1 MAPGTTKSDEC
12 RLIAMY
18 LPQFHPIPENDR
30 WWGEGFTE
38 WTNVRK
44 AKPRFPGHYQPHVP
58 GQLGYYDLR
67 DLAARQAQANLAG
80 EYGVHGFCYYHY
92 WFNGQRL
99 LETPFNEV
107 LASGKPDFPFCVCW
121 ANENW
126 TRSWDG
132 LDRDILMAQHYD
144 DEDSLA
150 FIEALFPAFR
160 DERYIRV
167 NGKPLL
173 LVYRTGL
180 IPAAR
185 RTAEI
190 WREAAQKAGIG
201 DLYLVR
207 VENYMEG
214 PEQKPEAIGF
224 DAAMEFAP
232 YWGAVGSSLENLAEI
247 GGSPVPLRD
256 NMYVFDYA
264 KCMGNMITRPLPD
277 YPLFR
282 GVFPSWDNAARRKN
296 EPSIFVNSS
305 PEQFAFWLAATILQ
319 TVEKRRGD
327 ERLVFINAWNEW
339 GEGCHLEPD
348 ERYGMAWLEAVRSA
362 VEFGKF
368 YDQVRTVMTQ
378 SGVDSCSREGW
389 HALFTKLFSPAGL
402 TASPQELLA
411 VIIPLLQARQPVR
424 DEEAFNRRLADL
436 SARKDELLTAITSS
450 LSWRMTAPIRSLLDR
465 IQGK

>member
-1 MAPGTTKSDEC
+1 LSELYDI

-18 LPQFHPIPENDR
+18 LPQFHPIAENNA

-38 WTNVRK
+38 WTNVRN
-44 AKPRFPGHYQPHVP
+44 AHPRFPGHYQPHVP

-67 DLAARQAQANLAG
+67 DPASRAAQADLAREHG
-80 EYGVHGFCYYHY
+80 IHGFCYYHY
-92 WFNGQRL
+92 WFNGRRL

-107 LASGKPDFPFCVCW
+107 LQSRKPDFPFCVCW

-132 LDRDILMAQHYD
+132 LDKEVLMAQHYSN
-144 DEDSLA
+144 EDSLA

-180 IPAAR
+180 I
-185 RTAEI
+185 TDVGHTTEI
-190 WREAAQKAGIG
+190 WREAALRAGIG
-201 DLYLVR
+201 ELYLVR
-207 VENYMEG
+207 VENYMAG
-214 PEQKPEAIGF
+214 TEQKPADIGF

-232 YWGAVGSSLENLAEI
+232 YWGSVGSSLDSLAEI
-247 GGSPVPLRD
+247 GGPPIPLRD

-264 KCMGNMITRPLPD
+264 KCMDNMLTRPLPD

-282 GVFPSWDNAARRKN
+282 GVFPSWDNSARRRN
-296 EPSIFVNSS
+296 EPTIFVNSS
-305 PEQFAFWLAATILQ
+305 PEQFTFWLAATILQ
-319 TVEKRRGD
+319 TVDKRQGD

-348 ERYGMAWLEAVRSA
+348 ERFGMAWLEAVRSSQSC
-362 VEFGKF
+362 GNF
-368 YDQVRTVMTQ
+368 YASALEIFSRKGEP
-378 SGVDSCSREGW
+378 SGPPVGWHELFLQNFLRSGQEIPSRE
-389 HALFTKLFSPAGL
+389 
-402 TASPQELLA
+402 LLSL
-411 VIIPLLQARQPVR
+411 IIPLLQSHYSSR
-424 DEEAFNRRLADL
+424 DEVEINRRLIEH
-436 SARKDELLTAITSS
+436 SARKDELLTAVTSS
-450 LSWRMTAPIRSLLDR
+450 LSWRLTAPIRTLLDKV
-465 IQGK
+465 QGK